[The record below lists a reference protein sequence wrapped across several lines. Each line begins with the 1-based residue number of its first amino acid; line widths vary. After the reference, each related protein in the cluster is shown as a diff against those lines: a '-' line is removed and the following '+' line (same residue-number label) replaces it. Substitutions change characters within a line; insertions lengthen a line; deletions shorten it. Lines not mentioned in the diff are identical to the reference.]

1 MCRNS
6 TIFNSSEPDTH
17 DMRKQ
22 FGLILFLALIFGAIP
37 VFAQQDAQFTQ
48 YMFNPL
54 FYNPAY
60 AGVDG
65 VTSLTAAHRTQWA
78 GYGGGQPVSQ
88 IISFNAPIFRLSSG
102 FGLHFVNDQLGAND
116 NLQMQASYAYHL
128 HLKELNTKLSFGL
141 RAGAFAQAINPDE
154 LRPNE
159 SGDPLLLFGRDYQ
172 LRPDLGAG
180 VYFQSQKVFG
190 GVGFSHL
197 LKSEFDFGSDLT
209 RQPLEN
215 HMNVMFGY
223 DYVYGRKITLTPSL
237 LVQTD
242 FNQYNFIFTAMAN
255 MDEKYWGGLSFR
267 QGESI
272 NVITGYS
279 LMKDKSLR
287 FAYSFD
293 FIVKGSGAKATSN
306 VATSHEVSLTYT
318 LPQATPSGKKII
330 RNPRFRHD

>member
-1 MCRNS
+1 
-6 TIFNSSEPDTH
+6 
-17 DMRKQ
+17 MRKQ
-22 FGLILFLALIFGAIP
+22 FGLIIFFMALFCSAIP

-54 FYNPAY
+54 FYNPAA

-65 VTSLTAAHRTQWA
+65 VTSLTAMHRTQWA
-78 GYGGGQPVSQ
+78 GYGGGNPVSQ
-88 IISFNAPIFRLSSG
+88 VVSFNTPVFRLSSG
-102 FGLHFVNDQLGAND
+102 FGLHFVNDKLGVQN
-116 NLQMQASYAYHL
+116 NLQFQASYAYHL
-128 HLKELNTKLSFGL
+128 HLRELNTKLSFGV
-141 RAGAFAQAINPDE
+141 RAGTFAQAINSDN
-154 LRPNE
+154 LNPNQP
-159 SGDPLLLFGRDYQ
+159 GDPVLLFGRDYQ
-172 LRPDLGAG
+172 IRPDLGAG

-197 LKSEFDFGSDLT
+197 LKSEFDFGSDVT

-242 FNQYNFIFTAMAN
+242 FNQYNFTLTAMGN
-255 MDEKYWGGLSFR
+255 LDEKYWAGLSFR

-272 NVITGYS
+272 NIITGYS
-279 LMKDKSLR
+279 LLKDKSLR
-287 FAYSFD
+287 FGYSFD
-293 FIVKGSGAKATSN
+293 FIVAGTAAKSSSTIG
-306 VATSHEVSLTYT
+306 TSHEVSLSYT